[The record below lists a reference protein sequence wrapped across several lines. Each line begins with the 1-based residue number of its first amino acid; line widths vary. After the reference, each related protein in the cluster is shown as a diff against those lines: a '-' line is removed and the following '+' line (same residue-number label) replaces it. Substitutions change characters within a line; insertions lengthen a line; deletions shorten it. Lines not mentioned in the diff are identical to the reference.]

1 MIVMRKEMPEWLKK
15 YYNKLWMRY
24 KNQAFTFKD
33 GTKELGASR
42 VMTIKT
48 LWELEQRGFVNKER
62 SEIDYRA
69 RIYRLISPEDIS
81 FATGLYSLVEKEKFR
96 KQGLIEKLV
105 FINDKL
111 SYAITG
117 SNAAYYY
124 HRYMTPARVFEIE
137 IEPKD
142 EGKWIAFLT
151 DEKTRVF
158 IGDVIET
165 RKINNYIKL
174 LHSTKPINSIK
185 TKTKEGYYIEKPEFL
200 LIELLKRQTQ
210 TSIIEAIAIILQNK
224 DQLRW
229 HGNNGIITLA
239 KGLGFSRRL
248 GFLLDAINFESHKP
262 LIKTENIQKIK
273 KHLRGKSD
281 EIFPRDEISLS
292 RFRELR
298 NKLVH
303 SALLT
308 GKEIEEL
315 ERTKERF
322 EGYKVLSEKWGI
334 QIILP
339 RDIVRKVLE
348 DLGVRLGKN

>member
-1 MIVMRKEMPEWLKK
+1 MRKEMPEWLKK
-15 YYNKLWMRY
+15 YYNKLWTRY
-24 KNQAFTFKD
+24 KNQAFTFKEV
-33 GTKELGASR
+33 TKELAISR
-42 VMTIKT
+42 AMTIKT
-48 LWELEQRGFVNKER
+48 LWELEQRGFINKER

-81 FATGLYSLVEKEKFR
+81 FATGLYSLVEKEKLG
-96 KQGLIEKLV
+96 KQRLIDKLF

-117 SNAAYYY
+117 SYAAYYY
-124 HRYMTPARVFEIE
+124 HRYMTPSRVFEIK

-151 DEKTRVF
+151 DEKNRVF

-174 LHSTKPINSIK
+174 LHSAKPINLIR

-200 LIELLKRQTQ
+200 LIELLERQTQ
-210 TSIIEAIAIILQNK
+210 TSITEAIAIILQNK

-229 HGNNGIITLA
+229 HGNNGIINLA
-239 KGLGFSRRL
+239 KNWGFSRRL
-248 GFLLDAINFESHKP
+248 GFLLDAINFEAYKP
-262 LIKTENIQKIK
+262 VIKTEIIQKIK
-273 KHLRGKSD
+273 KDVRGKSD
-281 EIFPRDEISLS
+281 EIFPKDEISLS

-303 SALLT
+303 QALIT
-308 GKEIEEL
+308 RKEIEEL
-315 ERTKERF
+315 EKMKERL

-334 QIILP
+334 QAILP
-339 RDIVRKVLE
+339 RDVVRKVLE
-348 DLGVRLGKN
+348 DLGVRLGKK